1 MITLNLNG
9 KSLLAF
15 FLLLLL
21 LAESHELAHIFT
33 GYAFCGCWGE
43 RDFNVWGLCAG
54 CRDENPWAIVA
65 TFAGPIFTF
74 SLIWLGRHWLKG
86 QNARKQILGFV
97 LIFANLP
104 FARIFT
110 ALMGGGD
117 EVYGL
122 SVIFGDDANWQ
133 LVWGTGLIIVFALAV
148 PPLLTA
154 WKAIAN
160 AQRWAYFLGFLI
172 LPMLLAILVIFIGL
186 NGLLAQGVLATA
198 LIWGTP
204 LLISIHTLIVIFL
217 VWQTFP
223 YLFQLRK
230 NEETI

>member
-15 FLLLLL
+15 FFLLLL
-21 LAESHELAHIFT
+21 LAELHELAHIFT

-43 RDFNVWGLCAG
+43 RDFNVWGLCEG

-65 TFAGPIFTF
+65 TFAGPFFTF
-74 SLIWLGRHWLKG
+74 GLIWLGRYWLKG
-86 QNARKQILGFV
+86 QDARKQILGFI

-104 FARIFT
+104 VARIIT

-122 SVIFGDDANWQ
+122 SIVLGNEANWHFI
-133 LVWGTGLIIVFALAV
+133 WGLGVVIVLALSL

-160 AQRWAYFLGFLI
+160 THRWAYFMGFLI
-172 LPMLLAILVIFIGL
+172 LPMLLIVLVIFVGL
-186 NGLLAQGVLATA
+186 NGLLAQGVLATP

-204 LLISIHTLIVIFL
+204 LLISVHTVIVILL
-217 VWQTFP
+217 VRQTFP
-223 YLFQLRK
+223 YLFQLGK
-230 NEETI
+230 KEEIL

>member
-54 CRDENPWAIVA
+54 CRDENPWAIAA

-122 SVIFGDDANWQ
+122 NVLLGNEGNWPIIWSV
-133 LVWGTGLIIVFALAV
+133 GLLIVLALAI

-160 AQRWAYFLGFLI
+160 PRKWAYFLGFLI
-172 LPMLLAILVIFIGL
+172 LPMIVAMVVIFIGL
-186 NGLLAQGVLATA
+186 NGLLAKGVLATP

-204 LLISIHTLIVIFL
+204 VLISIHTVIVAVL
-217 VWQTFP
+217 VGLSFP